1 MVRMR
6 LAALVLDPRTQP
18 REEIDYGVVA
28 EYREDMERG
37 DTFPPVVAWG
47 TEDRA
52 YLSSG
57 WHRYKA
63 RQQLGSGDIEVDL
76 RPGGLDEAIWDS
88 LSTNGDHGKRR
99 TNADKR
105 RAVRHALELRSELS
119 NAEVARHCAVS
130 ANFVGVVRA
139 EMEPTLIRLESAR
152 RLCADGRVIETK
164 SIGRVPFYAPVV
176 PSPVV
181 YDDQRA
187 EQEAAEAGEI
197 IEDDDDGGVIER
209 ARLRVQFSHGMRAAR
224 ELVML
229 RADVVADVLSTDQQ
243 PAVEAFCADM
253 RRWCAALDAA
263 LRRPVRLV
271 GGNDDP

>member
-1 MVRMR
+1 MVLMR
-6 LAALVLDPRTQP
+6 LDALVLDPRTQP

-47 TEDRA
+47 TEDHA

-63 RQQLGSGDIEVDL
+63 RQQLGAEDIEVDL

-88 LSTNGDHGKRR
+88 LSTNGNHGKRR
-99 TNADKR
+99 TNADKW
-105 RAVRHALELRSELS
+105 RAVRHALELRPKLS
-119 NAEVARHCAVS
+119 DRLIAEHCAVS
-130 ANFVGVVRA
+130 NTFVATVRA
-139 EMEPTLIRLESAR
+139 ASPVNGSHLRERVG
-152 RLCADGRVIETK
+152 ADGKVYTYEIK
-164 SIGRVPFYAPVV
+164 SMPPPPFYAPA
-176 PSPVV
+176 PPAPAMLP
-181 YDDQRA
+181 DDGTV
-187 EQEAAEAGEI
+187 AEAVEM
-197 IEDDDDGGVIER
+197 IENGDHDGAIER

-229 RADVVADVLSTDQQ
+229 RADVVADVLSADQH
-243 PAVEAFCADM
+243 PSVEAFCADM
-253 RRWCAALDAA
+253 RSWCAALDAA

-271 GGNDDP
+271 GGNHAP